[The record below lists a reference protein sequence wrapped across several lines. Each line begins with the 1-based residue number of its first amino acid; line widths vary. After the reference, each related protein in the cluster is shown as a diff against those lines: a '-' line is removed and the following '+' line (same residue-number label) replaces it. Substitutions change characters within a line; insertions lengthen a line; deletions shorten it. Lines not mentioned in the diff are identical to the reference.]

1 MATNTEDTKLVQTT
15 RISERWR
22 ISLVKAVRE
31 ELSADGQDPEI
42 GDRIVYRKKGD
53 DIVVELA

>member
-1 MATNTEDTKLVQTT
+1 METDADDTKLVQTT
-15 RISERWR
+15 TISQRWR

-31 ELSADGQDPEI
+31 ELGTDARDPEI
-42 GDRIVYRKKGD
+42 GDRIVYRRKGD

>member
-1 MATNTEDTKLVQTT
+1 MATNADGTKLVQTT
-15 RISERWR
+15 KISQRWR
-22 ISLVKAVRE
+22 VSLVKAVRE